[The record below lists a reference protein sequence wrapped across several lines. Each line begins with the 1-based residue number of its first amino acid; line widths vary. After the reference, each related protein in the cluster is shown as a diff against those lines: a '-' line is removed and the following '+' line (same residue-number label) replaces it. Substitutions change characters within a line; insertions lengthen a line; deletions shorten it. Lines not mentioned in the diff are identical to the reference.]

1 MSRRKKA
8 EGKVDETPYVTRT
21 ERTQTAT
28 TINKVGLRLAE
39 LPSESLDQLGLP
51 EDLREAIDLCQRMK
65 IRGRS
70 RQKRLICQIL
80 RGEHHENIT
89 QRLEALEAEAKRN
102 KRSSDG
108 STPG

>member
-8 EGKVDETPYVTRT
+8 GGKVEETPYVTRT
-21 ERTQTAT
+21 ERTQAAA

-39 LPSESLDQLGLP
+39 LPPESLDQLELP
-51 EDLREAIDLCQRMK
+51 EDLREAIDLCQKMK
-65 IRGRS
+65 IRSRR

-80 RGEHHENIT
+80 RGEHHEAIT
-89 QRLEALEAEAKRN
+89 QRLEALEAEARRN
-102 KRSSDG
+102 KRSRHR